1 MFVETKFFHK
11 AGEGSGGG
19 SDPHNLGYY
28 ADLTA
33 LQTARPT
40 GTDGD
45 FAILGSTDTIWVWDS
60 GTSAWK
66 DTDTKGQVTSVNGQ
80 TGDVVL
86 DLLPSQ
92 TGQSGKFLTTDG
104 TDASWSD
111 KPLVNTATGANS
123 LTLLGTATNKNN
135 AVNIGNLSVASA
147 SSTVALGQK
156 AQASDVGAVSIG
168 TNTKASAEG
177 ALAIGS
183 DTLATAAYAIQLGS
197 VGTNS
202 ERGTFKVALRDGNTN
217 QNYKLLDLNGTI
229 PADRLTN
236 AINKYSTM
244 PTAAAA
250 NVGWIVQF
258 TGTTDS
264 TYTHG
269 YIYECKAQGTDPE
282 TYAWESVTVQAGGG
296 GGLPDQ
302 TGQSGKFLTTDG
314 TDASWATMNALQN
327 TATGTNSLTIGGT
340 AATTQNT
347 VNIGVSSSVKYGDN
361 VVVGYMAGAQS
372 GDVVIG
378 YNAYTY
384 TWTSSSIVIGCQAN
398 IRASSSVAIGYN
410 AQIKV
415 NATYGIAIG
424 CKATVAQQYAIQLG
438 GYNQT
443 NNEAG
448 TFCVGSYYNN
458 TAVNYKMMDA
468 DGTIPAARHAALP
481 AADGTYTLQLVI
493 ADGVPTLS
501 WVAV

>member
-258 TGTTDS
+258 TGATDS

-269 YIYECKAQGTDPE
+269 YIYECKAQGTSPE
-282 TYAWESVTVQAGGG
+282 TYAWEAVEVQAGGG
-296 GGLPDQ
+296 GGGLPSQ
-302 TGQSGKFLTTDG
+302 TGNAGKFLTTDG
-314 TDASWATMNALQN
+314 TDASWGVALKN
-327 TATGTNSLTIGGT
+327 ESTKTGSLALIGGDT
-340 AATTQNT
+340 EYNNAAH
-347 VNIGVSSSVKYGDN
+347 VIAIGDSVKAYSNSCGVAIGYRINQGYSSSN
-361 VVVGYMAGAQS
+361 SVGTGVAIGFNCGVNKAFQS
-372 GDVVIG
+372 G
-378 YNAYTY
+378 
-384 TWTSSSIVIGCQAN
+384 SF
-398 IRASSSVAIGYN
+398 SVAIGSQVK
-410 AQIKV
+410 ASD
-415 NATYGIAIG
+415 YGLILGNCNKNISTNGGIVLACG
-424 CKATVAQQYAIQLG
+424 KSNVADYSSGAGDCLTII
-438 GYNQT
+438 NT
-443 NNEAG
+443 NDKYELM
-448 TFCVGSYYNN
+448 S
-458 TAVNYKMMDA
+458 A
-468 DGTIPAARHAALP
+468 DGTIPAARHATLP
-481 AADGTYTLQLVI
+481 AADGTYALQVVI
-493 ADGVPTLS
+493 TNGVPTLS